1 MVGFIVIIVMS
12 GGRVKIPCHLLA
24 YAYSYKILN
33 FSGEGGGSRT
43 FVRKII
49 SPKYSIYSI
58 DKDYC
63 LTIFFSFL

>member
-1 MVGFIVIIVMS
+1 MGRFIVIIVMS

-49 SPKYSIYSI
+49 FPIYLNCERTTLSAL
-58 DKDYC
+58 K
-63 LTIFFSFL
+63 LVTF

>member
-1 MVGFIVIIVMS
+1 MGGFIVIIVMS

-33 FSGEGGGSRT
+33 FSGEGGGNRT

-49 SPKYSIYSI
+49 FPIYLNCVRVTLSAL
-58 DKDYC
+58 K
-63 LTIFFSFL
+63 LVTF

>member
-1 MVGFIVIIVMS
+1 MGRFIVIIVMS

-24 YAYSYKILN
+24 YVYSYKILN

-49 SPKYSIYSI
+49 FPIYSNCVRVTLSAL
-58 DKDYC
+58 K
-63 LTIFFSFL
+63 LVAF